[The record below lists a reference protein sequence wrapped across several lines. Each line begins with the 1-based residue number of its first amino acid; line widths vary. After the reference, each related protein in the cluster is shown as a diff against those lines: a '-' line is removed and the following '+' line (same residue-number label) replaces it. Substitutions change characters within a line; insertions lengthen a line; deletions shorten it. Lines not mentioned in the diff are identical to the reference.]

1 MKKSKLIKK
10 LIVFVKPLSGVM
22 SITVILRVL
31 GFIIAAAIPVLGGV
45 GIVSLLGLKVF
56 GVSVSLDFVIKG
68 LIVCA
73 VSRGIL
79 RYGEQLSGHYIAFTL
94 LALIRDKIFT
104 AMRKLAFVKL
114 QKKTQAASCRL

>member
-79 RYGEQLSGHYIAFTL
+79 DT
-94 LALIRDKIFT
+94 T
-104 AMRKLAFVKL
+104 
-114 QKKTQAASCRL
+114 

>member
-45 GIVSLLGLKVF
+45 GIVSLLG
-56 GVSVSLDFVIKG
+56 
-68 LIVCA
+68 
-73 VSRGIL
+73 
-79 RYGEQLSGHYIAFTL
+79 
-94 LALIRDKIFT
+94 
-104 AMRKLAFVKL
+104 
-114 QKKTQAASCRL
+114 

>member
-1 MKKSKLIKK
+1 MKKSELIKK

-22 SITVILRVL
+22 TITVILRVL

-45 GIVSLLGLKVF
+45 GIVSLVDLKIF
-56 GVSVSLDFVIKG
+56 NVSVSLDFVIIG
-68 LIVCA
+68 LIICA
-73 VSRGIL
+73 VSRGIF

-104 AMRKLAFVKL
+104 AMRRLAFVKL
-114 QKKTQAASCRL
+114 QNPRKQKH